1 MIEWAESA
9 SAFWQ
14 YIVIFIFSAA
24 PWMDISIMVPLGVL
38 WGLSPFWT
46 GVLAFAGNLLL
57 LILLALFFEQFFL
70 WRNSRREKKG
80 ASGPTKRDIRS
91 KQLWEKYGI
100 PGLALLAPLLVG
112 TDIAAIAAFSLGASR
127 SRVLAWMTVSLAM
140 WTIVF
145 AAASAYGVSLLDF
158 TQEAL
163 LASTPAA
170 SHGNAA

>member
-1 MIEWAESA
+1 MIEWAQSA

-14 YIVIFIFSAA
+14 YVVIFIFSAA
-24 PWMDISIMVPLGVL
+24 PWMDISIVVPLGVL

-57 LILLALFFEQFFL
+57 LILLAIFFEQFFQ
-70 WRNSRREKKG
+70 WRNRRREKKG
-80 ASGPTKRDIRS
+80 AAGPTKRDKRS
-91 KQLWEKYGI
+91 QQLWEKYGI

-112 TDIAAIAAFSLGASR
+112 TDIAAVAAFSLGASR

-145 AAASAYGVSLLDF
+145 ATASAYGVSLLYF

-163 LASTPAA
+163 LVSPPAVLP
-170 SHGNAA
+170 GNAS